1 MSKKLVAEFL
11 GTAFLLATVIGS
23 GLLVNNIDASNQSV
37 NLLCVAVAVGGMLF
51 ALINMFE
58 AHSNHFN
65 PVVTLLTAAQG
76 NMSWKWVLPYI
87 FVQILGAIAGVM
99 AANVMFELAPLSI
112 ATATRTGYGQWVA
125 ELFATFGLIGIIMT
139 TGKHKPSVGPQAVVL
154 YIVGAIF
161 ATSSTCFANPAVT
174 IARIFTESGA
184 GIRACD
190 VPAFVVFQLVGG
202 FLAMTL
208 FGWMNESTAKAKSA
222 KEAEINPILPL
233 PTQRELSSALN

>member
-1 MSKKLVAEFL
+1 MSKKLVSEFL

-23 GLLVNNIDASNQSV
+23 GLLVNNIDASNQSI
-37 NLLCVAVAVGGMLF
+37 NLLCVAVAVGGMLY

-65 PVVTLLTAAQG
+65 PIVTLLTAAQG
-76 NMSWKWVLPYI
+76 NMSWKWVLPYMS
-87 FVQILGAIAGVM
+87 VQILGAIAGVI
-99 AANVMFELAPLSI
+99 AANVMFELAPVSI
-112 ATATRTGYGQWVA
+112 ATAARTGYGQWLA

-139 TGKHKPSVGPQAVVL
+139 TGKHKPAQSSQAVVL

-202 FLAMTL
+202 FLAMSL
-208 FGWMNESTAKAKSA
+208 FGWLNESTAKAKSA
-222 KEAEINPILPL
+222 KEVEINAILPL

>member
-1 MSKKLVAEFL
+1 MSKKLVCEFL
-11 GTAFLLATVIGS
+11 GTAFLLATVVGS
-23 GLLVNNIDASNQSV
+23 GLLVNNIDASNQVV
-37 NLLCVAVAVGGMLF
+37 NLLCVAVAVGGMLY

-65 PVVTLLTAAQG
+65 PIVTLLTAAQG
-76 NMSWKWVLPYI
+76 NMSWKWVLPFI
-87 FVQILGAIAGVM
+87 LVQILGAMAGVV
-99 AANVMFELAPLSI
+99 AANVMFELAPISI
-112 ATATRTGYGQWVA
+112 ASASRTGYGQWLA

-139 TGKHKPSVGPQAVVL
+139 TGKHKPSVAPQAVVL

-202 FLAMTL
+202 FCAMVL
-208 FGWMNESTAKAKSA
+208 FGWLNESTVKAKSA
-222 KEAEINPILPL
+222 KEVEINPILPL

>member
-1 MSKKLVAEFL
+1 MTKKLVSEFL

-37 NLLCVAVAVGGMLF
+37 NLLCVAIAVGGMLY
-51 ALINMFE
+51 ALITMFE

-65 PVVTLLTAAQG
+65 PVVTLLTVAQG
-76 NMSWKWVLPYI
+76 NMSWKWVMPYVL
-87 FVQILGAIAGVM
+87 VQITGAITGVV
-99 AANVMFELAPLSI
+99 AANLMFELAPVSI
-112 ATATRTGYGQWVA
+112 ATAARTGYGQWIA

-139 TGKHKPSVGPQAVVL
+139 TAKHKPSVGPQAVVL

-190 VPAFVVFQLVGG
+190 VPAFVAFQFIGG
-202 FLAMTL
+202 IAAMLL
-208 FGWMNESTAKAKSA
+208 FGWLNESKVKEKSA
-222 KEAEINPILPL
+222 KEAEIVPILPL
-233 PTQRELSSALN
+233 PTQREFSSALN

>member
-1 MSKKLVAEFL
+1 MGKKLVSEFL

-23 GLLVNNIDASNQSV
+23 GLLVNNIDASNQSI
-37 NLLCVAVAVGGMLF
+37 NLLCVAIAVGGMLY
-51 ALINMFE
+51 ALIIMFE

-65 PVVTLLTAAQG
+65 PIVTLLTATQG
-76 NMSWKWVLPYI
+76 NMSWKWVMP
-87 FVQILGAIAGVM
+87 FMAVQILGAVAGVVS
-99 AANVMFELAPLSI
+99 ANVMFELAPISV
-112 ATATRTGYGQWVA
+112 ATAARTGYGQWIA

-139 TGKHKPSVGPQAVVL
+139 TAKHKPACGPQAVVL

-190 VPAFVVFQLVGG
+190 VPAFVVFQLIGG
-202 FLAMTL
+202 FAAILL
-208 FGWMNESTAKAKSA
+208 FGWLNESKAKAKSA
-222 KEAEINPILPL
+222 KEAEIVPILPL